1 MANHYD
7 ITDIVEVKKREKR
20 KKIIIRIVILAV
32 IAIVAATA
40 YFTKDLWLPKLRGI
54 GTYPPS
60 FPGQLS
66 VGAQAMMGFSEAPE
80 SWGTSQRDSPMS

>member
-1 MANHYD
+1 MKQTGTGRAAWAKE
-7 ITDIVEVKKREKR
+7 EVGVGSSM
-20 KKIIIRIVILAV
+20 VIS
-32 IAIVAATA
+32 
-40 YFTKDLWLPKLRGI
+40 
-54 GTYPPS
+54 YPPS